1 MQGGGPLF
9 FYGPTQ
15 IPFHC
20 HTMPPTQGW
29 VGTLVRLFTRI
40 SMENLSP
47 PPAHRIVGNPPKNSN
62 LPLHAYTGAPFA
74 GSMHHHALQ

>member
-1 MQGGGPLF
+1 MGQLKFPSAAIL
-9 FYGPTQ
+9 
-15 IPFHC
+15 C
-20 HTMPPTQGW
+20 PPTQGW